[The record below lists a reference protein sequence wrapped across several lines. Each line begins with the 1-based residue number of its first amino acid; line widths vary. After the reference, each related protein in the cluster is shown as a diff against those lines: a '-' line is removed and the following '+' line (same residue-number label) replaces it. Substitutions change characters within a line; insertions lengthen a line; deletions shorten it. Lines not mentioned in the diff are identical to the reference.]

1 MNSCRKK
8 EGAATTIYQSQII
21 EERRAAAATAAAEN
35 GAQEKSRE
43 NRGGKITRTATS
55 ATAAPG
61 GTTRHYAAL
70 TAAHIAQLIA
80 LSFHEKIRWLTGAE
94 TAAAALHSDPF
105 GMILS
110 KNYEAFLHSKLKKSD
125 WINLSNL

>member
-1 MNSCRKK
+1 MKN
-8 EGAATTIYQSQII
+8 A
-21 EERRAAAATAAAEN
+21 AAAEN

-55 ATAAPG
+55 ATAAL
-61 GTTRHYAAL
+61 RRRA
-70 TAAHIAQLIA
+70 AAHIAQLIA

-105 GMILS
+105 GTILS
-110 KNYEAFLHSKLKKSD
+110 KNYEAILHSKLAK
-125 WINLSNL
+125 I

>member
-1 MNSCRKK
+1 VPE

-21 EERRAAAATAAAEN
+21 EECHAAAAAEN

-55 ATAAPG
+55 ATAAL
-61 GTTRHYAAL
+61 RRA
-70 TAAHIAQLIA
+70 AAHIAQLIA

-105 GMILS
+105 VL
-110 KNYEAFLHSKLKKSD
+110 LWTRD
-125 WINLSNL
+125 SN

>member
-1 MNSCRKK
+1 MKN
-8 EGAATTIYQSQII
+8 AA
-21 EERRAAAATAAAEN
+21 AAAEN

-55 ATAAPG
+55 ATAAL
-61 GTTRHYAAL
+61 RRA
-70 TAAHIAQLIA
+70 AAHIAQLIA

-105 GMILS
+105 GMIWS
-110 KNYEAFLHSKLKKSD
+110 KNYEAFLHYRLAKSD
-125 WINLSNL
+125 WIKLFKL

>member
-1 MNSCRKK
+1 MILLNSCRKK

-21 EERRAAAATAAAEN
+21 EECRAAAAEN

-43 NRGGKITRTATS
+43 NRGGKITRS
-55 ATAAPG
+55 ATAAL
-61 GTTRHYAAL
+61 RRRA
-70 TAAHIAQLIA
+70 AAHIAQLIA

-110 KNYEAFLHSKLKKSD
+110 KNYEAILHSKLAK
-125 WINLSNL
+125 I